1 MSLVKKTYHCKVI
14 RLTSTKQVTL
24 QQEYDNLQH
33 YLQTREDRGLYSAN
47 KQQADRYY
55 KIIKKTT
62 KYPLSIRNDLI
73 RLEHDPSSIA
83 EYWVRVPVKAVKGG
97 LWIGLIKPYEP
108 IPKDAKICECKLYE
122 RDNRWFIDVVVQKD
136 IPEKTE
142 YQNVIAI
149 DMGIK
154 HIATSV
160 ELATN
165 RTMFYGKELNHF
177 RGWYFWLRRRLGLKK
192 AIDTIKKIGHHEKRI
207 ANDIIHKITRDIVN
221 RAMETSSLIVLGKL
235 KGLRNQDKK
244 KGKRGRKFNRK
255 LSGFP
260 YFKFTEYLTYKAALA
275 GIKVIKIFENWTSQ
289 TCRKCNQRGTRS
301 TQGLFMCKT
310 CGEEN
315 ADRNAA
321 FNIAYRALGYISKV
335 GVIVN
340 MPVTLASTDRST
352 MMTRET
358 RKRLQVYDR

>member
-1 MSLVKKTYHCKVI
+1 LIKTEH
-14 RLTSTKQVTL
+14 RPSTV
-24 QQEYDNLQH
+24 
-33 YLQTREDRGLYSAN
+33 
-47 KQQADRYY
+47 
-55 KIIKKTT
+55 
-62 KYPLSIRNDLI
+62 
-73 RLEHDPSSIA
+73 A
-83 EYWVRVPVKAVKGG
+83 EYWVRIPVKSAKGG

-108 IPKDAKICECKLYE
+108 IPKDAKICECKLYKL
-122 RDNRWFIDVVVQKD
+122 DNRWFLDVVVQRD

-160 ELATN
+160 ELASN
-165 RTMFYGKELNHF
+165 RTVFYGKVLNHV
-177 RGWYFWLRRRLGLKK
+177 RGWYFWLRRQLGVKK
-192 AIDTIKKIGHHEKRI
+192 AIDTIKKIGDHEKRI
-207 ANDIIHKITRDIVN
+207 ANDIIHKITREIVN
-221 RAMETSSLIVLGKL
+221 RAIKTDSLIVLGK
-235 KGLRNQDKK
+235 GLRNQEKK
-244 KGKRGRKFNRK
+244 KGTRGRKFNRK

-275 GIKVIKIFENWTSQ
+275 GIKVIKILEDWTSQ
-289 TCRKCNQRGTRS
+289 TCRKCNQRGTRR

-315 ADRNAA
+315 ADRNAS

-335 GVIVN
+335 GVTVN
-340 MPVTLASTDRST
+340 IPITLASTDRST

-358 RKRLQVYDR
+358 RKRLLVYDR